1 MRERGSERDREK
13 ESERDRERGS
23 ERDRERGK
31 KRVREIEREGE
42 IAHHSTVQFSTV
54 HDRRALDSTAQHS
67 RSTY

>member
-13 ESERDRERGS
+13 ES

-42 IAHHSTVQFSTV
+42 IAHHSTVQLSTV
-54 HDRRALDSTAQHS
+54 QDSRALGSTAQHS
-67 RSTY
+67 TSTY